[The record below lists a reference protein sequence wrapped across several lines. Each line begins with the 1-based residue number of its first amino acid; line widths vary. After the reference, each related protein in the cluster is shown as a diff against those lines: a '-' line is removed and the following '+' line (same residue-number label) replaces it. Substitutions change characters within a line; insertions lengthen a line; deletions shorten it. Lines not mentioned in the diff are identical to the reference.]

1 MRPGYRHGHRVRMRE
16 SILCYSIPSSWV
28 FVVGC
33 WGLRNVWL
41 QGTGSYSGEEMVYSV
56 QWQWVISPVI
66 CTWPYRLE
74 IGVGRCGAWY
84 WYGTGGAWAHWTAGQ
99 KRDLF
104 TKGFLSEGGSVFYY
118 IIQRWARGN
127 FLASRKRN
135 RVSGT
140 KKNCNFF

>member
-1 MRPGYRHGHRVRMRE
+1 MLFDSFFVGVCCGLLRIEECVAARDRFLFWRGDGVQCTVTMGYQ
-16 SILCYSIPSSWV
+16 PSHLYMAIY
-28 FVVGC
+28 C
-33 WGLRNVWL
+33 
-41 QGTGSYSGEEMVYSV
+41 
-56 QWQWVISPVI
+56 
-66 CTWPYRLE
+66 RLE
-74 IGVGRCGAWY
+74 IGVGSCGAWY

-140 KKNCNFF
+140 KKNLNFF